1 MNHNLVKT
9 FFKAYPIIYK
19 LVWKENL
26 LLSFIDIFH
35 GMSFAIIV
43 IMTQKFFDVIA
54 SFLNGNVEKSDV
66 IILSVLL
73 IVCQILTQILNGFV
87 NFYADVV
94 KEKGYGKISVSYKH
108 LRDHYTCNGIS

>member
-19 LVWKENL
+19 PVWKENL
-26 LLSFIDIFH
+26 LLSFVDIFH
-35 GMSFAIIV
+35 GMSFAVIV

-54 SFLNGNVEKSDV
+54 DYLNCNAGQKDV
-66 IILSVLL
+66 VKFSILLV
-73 IVCQILTQILNGFV
+73 VCQILGQILNGFV

-94 KEKGYGKISVSYKH
+94 REKG
-108 LRDHYTCNGIS
+108 